1 MYKQVE
7 KFHQKGGYSMVEFFH
22 PLADGGKI
30 PPYRWRYWTTFIG
43 GIFHL
48 FRLQCTNIKYSWST
62 HGGSKSEVTF

>member
-7 KFHQKGGYSMVEFFH
+7 KFHQKGGYSMVECGYSMVEFFH

-48 FRLQCTNIKYSWST
+48 FRLQ
-62 HGGSKSEVTF
+62 